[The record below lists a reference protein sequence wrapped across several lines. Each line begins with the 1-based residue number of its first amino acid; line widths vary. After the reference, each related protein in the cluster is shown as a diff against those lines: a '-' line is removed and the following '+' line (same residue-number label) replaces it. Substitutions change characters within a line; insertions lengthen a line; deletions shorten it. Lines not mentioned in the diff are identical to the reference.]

1 MNIQESFRNNE
12 SEEGCLYLVAT
23 PIGNL
28 EDMTFRALNCLKE
41 ADLIAA
47 EDTRQTLKLC
57 RHFDIKTS
65 LTSYHEHNK
74 KQSGHKLIEAMKKGE
89 NVALVTDAG
98 TPAVSDPGYDLAMLC
113 IEENIRV
120 IPLPGAN
127 AAVTALIA
135 SGLPAARFTFYGFLP
150 RGKKDKEQ
158 VLESLNKLPM
168 TTIFYE
174 SPFRVKETLKAIEQ
188 TMGNRQVS
196 LAREITKKFETF
208 LRGTASEL
216 SEYLAEQ
223 EIKGE
228 CCILVEGA
236 SEQGGQE
243 ESEWWNDLSVEEHI
257 NHYIKIKGLASKEAI
272 KKVAKERGLP
282 KRDVYQ
288 LYHVEGE

>member
-1 MNIQESFRNNE
+1 LNIQESFRNNDE
-12 SEEGCLYLVAT
+12 QDGCLYLVAT

-28 EDMTFRALNCLKE
+28 EDMTFRAISCLKE

-57 RHFDIKTS
+57 RHFDIQTP

-74 KQSGHKLIEAMKKGE
+74 KQSGSKLFEAMKNGQK
-89 NVALVTDAG
+89 VALVTDAG
-98 TPAVSDPGYDLAMLC
+98 TPAISDPGYDLAVLC

-158 VLESLNKLPM
+158 VLESISRFPM

-174 SPFRVKETLKAIEQ
+174 SPFRVKDTLQAIEHV
-188 TMGNRQVS
+188 MGNRQVA

-208 LRGTASEL
+208 IRGTVDEVSK
-216 SEYLAEQ
+216 YLAAN

-228 CCILVEGA
+228 CCILVEGSSEAA
-236 SEQGGQE
+236 SQE
-243 ESEWWNDLSVEEHI
+243 EMAWWDALTVEEHI
-257 NHYIKIKGLASKEAI
+257 DHYIKVKGLNSKDAI
-272 KKVAKERGLP
+272 KKTAKERGLP

-288 LYHVEGE
+288 LYHVDGE